1 MIVDEFL
8 NEIEQVKGYK
18 ISKEERLFLS
28 ISVAGMRT
36 PANTAEIEQ
45 KISISEGVADLII
58 EILDR
63 IKAELNVTVVANEFC
78 DDFVYHVFFM
88 INRLKRCG

>member
-1 MIVDEFL
+1 M
-8 NEIEQVKGYK
+8 
-18 ISKEERLFLS
+18 FLS

-63 IKAELNVTVVANEFC
+63 IKAELNVTVVANELF

-88 INRLKRCG
+88 INRLKIWLSYL

>member
-1 MIVDEFL
+1 
-8 NEIEQVKGYK
+8 
-18 ISKEERLFLS
+18 
-28 ISVAGMRT
+28 MRT
-36 PANTAEIEQ
+36 PANTAEIEK

-63 IKAELNVTVVANEFC
+63 IKAELNVTVVANELF

-88 INRLKRCG
+88 INRLKYGFHIYNPMVDDFKNQIQCSL

>member
-18 ISKEERLFLS
+18 ISKKAIVFKYICRNE
-28 ISVAGMRT
+28 
-36 PANTAEIEQ
+36 NTGKYSSRIEQ
-45 KISISEGVADLII
+45 KISISESVADLII

-63 IKAELNVTVVANEFC
+63 IKAELNVTVVANELF
-78 DDFVYHVFFM
+78 DDFVYHVF
-88 INRLKRCG
+88 L

>member
-1 MIVDEFL
+1 
-8 NEIEQVKGYK
+8 
-18 ISKEERLFLS
+18 
-28 ISVAGMRT
+28 MRT

-63 IKAELNVTVVANEFC
+63 IKAELNVTVVANELF
-78 DDFVYHVFFM
+78 DDLSITYF
-88 INRLKRCG
+88 L